1 MKELLSRV
9 DYTVTYLLHT
19 LLSKLMLISGKVT
32 MIIICGVN
40 SNVMLI
46 PLISASVYYYG
57 ASFSAAVAEMLV
69 QSSLEDLYLLPALP
83 VDKWGSG
90 RVKGL
95 MARGGITV
103 DIQWQEGDLRQV
115 HLRSNYNA
123 PVILGRKLHYKGL
136 MVPIKIEQGRV
147 HAFDGELRQL
157 SSL

>member
-90 RVKGL
+90 QVKGL